1 MENNEENQ
9 SNEIPR
15 ENTIEFQNILNNL
28 MSSANNNT
36 NNNPPGENNGA
47 QQNPTNN
54 NINQQENLSQNSHD
68 YEDNEDITRTII
80 DTANNS
86 LNVLNRI
93 SNELNNIQ
101 QRLQNQNISS
111 EGNQGNQNHL
121 NNLNQINNIHLMNR
135 LLHENRERQSQ
146 NINSMNDMNNINI
159 NLNSLNKILSEMFF
173 QDQFLFTSMAIGML
187 LICWV
192 MLLTIK
198 EEFSFSLME
207 SENMYFC
214 YLLINVIIFIFTWN
228 FYLFLQN
235 FVFYT
240 NTLEKPQNKNSLKL
254 KEFLMFSPF
263 WLYCIIKYAAPN
275 YLNTVFDAFFVVYVS
290 IQHKINYMFSLRLY
304 KFINEKITNI
314 TNIHLEENKDFMK
327 KNRIHFFLI
336 IFYNIFLLTFLNIM
350 LDETEFF
357 YKLIL
362 LNKVKI

>member
-1 MENNEENQ
+1 MLNFKFSFIAN
-9 SNEIPR
+9 SNYSDESQKSFNFNSNLNLTNDKEMLLKNKKYHNILKGKNKFFSNR
-15 ENTIEFQNILNNL
+15 ENRQ
-28 MSSANNNT
+28 
-36 NNNPPGENNGA
+36 
-47 QQNPTNN
+47 
-54 NINQQENLSQNSHD
+54 
-68 YEDNEDITRTII
+68 
-80 DTANNS
+80 NNS
-86 LNVLNRI
+86 LQIPLEFNV
-93 SNELNNIQ
+93 
-101 QRLQNQNISS
+101 
-111 EGNQGNQNHL
+111 
-121 NNLNQINNIHLMNR
+121 NLNQINNIHLMNR

-228 FYLFLQN
+228 FYLVLQN